1 MAMTRQLSL
10 ETRQSIVVLRKEG
23 YSMQEIARK
32 LKISIHAVHYS
43 LKRKEATGSN
53 GNRRR
58 SGRPKTTSPAE
69 DKYIRVSSLRNRCL
83 TCPQITAG
91 LNNTREMPVCSSTVR
106 RRLCGAGLMGFGFK
120 NHSSKKRTGRKGLL
134 LKTGLWMAEGS
145 LV

>member
-1 MAMTRQLSL
+1 MAKTRQLL

-53 GNRRR
+53 GDRRR

-83 TCPQITAG
+83 TCPQITAD

-106 RRLCGAGLMGFGFK
+106 RCLCGAGLMGCVA
-120 NHSSKKRTGRKGLL
+120 SRKPL
-134 LKTGLWMAEGS
+134 LKEKNR
-145 LV
+145 